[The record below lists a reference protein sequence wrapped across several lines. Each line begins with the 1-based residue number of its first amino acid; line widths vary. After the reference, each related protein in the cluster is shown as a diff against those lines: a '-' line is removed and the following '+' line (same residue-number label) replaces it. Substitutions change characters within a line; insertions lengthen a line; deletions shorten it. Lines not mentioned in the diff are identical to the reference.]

1 MASAP
6 DRGGLGVT
14 ADVKV
19 CMSPD
24 LQSEIVPPTTLPSPL
39 HAAETPV
46 RAAAAATPLPRRA
59 RTRRIL
65 ETQAALALA
74 FDAAILAAMLALAW
88 ELFMPWNRALDAADG
103 LMALGLLVCGG
114 LWTAFVEQDLL
125 RWRRLRRGR
134 RARAG

>member
-1 MASAP
+1 
-6 DRGGLGVT
+6 
-14 ADVKV
+14 
-19 CMSPD
+19 MSPD
-24 LQSEIVPPTTLPSPL
+24 LSSEIVPPTTLPSPL
-39 HAAETPV
+39 HAVETPAPAV
-46 RAAAAATPLPRRA
+46 ATAAALPRIT
-59 RTRRIL
+59 RTRRTL

-74 FDAAILAAMLALAW
+74 FDMAILAAMLALAW

-134 RARAG
+134 RGRRD